1 MTPTRTIYPFNEQ
14 SEEDVVS
21 YWGGGAE
28 VKVIT
33 SCRGEAKY

>member
-21 YWGGGAE
+21 YWGGAE